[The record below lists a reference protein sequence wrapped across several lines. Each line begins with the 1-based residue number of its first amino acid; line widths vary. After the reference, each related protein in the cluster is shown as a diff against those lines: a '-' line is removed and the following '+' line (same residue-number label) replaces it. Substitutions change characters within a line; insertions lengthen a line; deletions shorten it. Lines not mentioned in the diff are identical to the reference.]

1 MSIEMTSFISNSDGV
16 CKKYQYF
23 NIGTCRKKIALCSRN
38 QNSLI
43 KNVFIKTVLGVNK
56 SNWLSF

>member
-23 NIGTCRKKIALCSRN
+23 NIGTCRKKLPFVQESR
-38 QNSLI
+38 I
-43 KNVFIKTVLGVNK
+43 H
-56 SNWLSF
+56 